1 MDWGMEMKAVFLIG
15 AGALALALSAC
26 DAGPSATS
34 KAPGNPPA
42 SITAAGQTAQ
52 AGSTTS
58 TGQSAQTASVDPRDA
73 PAPLAE
79 DGKPIWAAN
88 KKHTAQENAD
98 YQFGKNGKDFGAA
111 TEADYVAKAHAFVD
125 APPSDVQKVERSNG
139 DALLYDAKS
148 NTFAVAT
155 KTGAPRTMFKP
166 RDGAAYWTQQ
176 VTREQSRSNDDKSES

>member
-1 MDWGMEMKAVFLIG
+1 MAA
-15 AGALALALSAC
+15 AGVLALALVGC

-34 KAPGNPPA
+34 KAPANPPA
-42 SITAAGQTAQ
+42 SISAAGKTDQ
-52 AGSTTS
+52 S
-58 TGQSAQTASVDPRDA
+58 GQSGQGSQNASVDPRDA

-88 KKHTAQENAD
+88 KKHTAEENAD

-111 TEADYVAKAHAFVD
+111 TEADYVAKVHAFVD
-125 APPSDVQKVERSNG
+125 APPNGIQKVARANG

-148 NTFAVAT
+148 NTFAVVS

-176 VTREQSRSNDDKSES
+176 VAREQAHSGDDRSES